1 MIQLNLGLNLN
12 RPYGI
17 IQSMSQQ
24 ITDQIPDRSTRERI
38 KVVAVDAARQA
49 GAILEDYARKGFRV
63 EHKDTLNLVTDA
75 DTHSEQAIVEAI
87 ERSFPDHEILA
98 EERGRAGGTSPFKW
112 IIDPL
117 DGTTNF
123 AHGFPAY
130 AVSIGVEYQGRCLLG
145 VVFDPTRQE
154 LFVAEA
160 GGGATLNGRPIH
172 VSRGARLDKA
182 LLVTGFAYD
191 IHTTRGNLDHFSNF
205 AVRAQGM
212 RRMGA
217 AAIDLCYVACGRFDG
232 FWEMKLN
239 PWDTAAGS
247 LMVAEAGGRMSDFK
261 GGPFSIY
268 GVELVASNG
277 CIHQEMV
284 EVLNRPSV

>member
-1 MIQLNLGLNLN
+1 MIS
-12 RPYGI
+12 P
-17 IQSMSQQ
+17 MSQQ
-24 ITDQIPDRSTRERI
+24 TTDQLPDRSTRERI
-38 KVVAVDAARQA
+38 KTVAIEAARQA
-49 GAILEDYARKGFRV
+49 GALLSVYAKNGFRV
-63 EHKDTLNLVTDA
+63 EHKDALNLVTDA
-75 DTHSEQAIVEAI
+75 DTHSEQAIVDAI
-87 ERSFPDHEILA
+87 GRAFPDHEILA
-98 EERGRAGGTSPFKW
+98 EERGRAGSKSPFKW

-130 AVSIGVEYQGRCLLG
+130 AVSIGVEYQDRCMLG

-154 LFVAEA
+154 LFVGEA
-160 GGGATLNGRPIH
+160 GGGATLNGKSIH
-172 VSRGARLDKA
+172 VSRTPKLDGA

-191 IHTTRGNLDHFSNF
+191 IRVSKQNNLDHFANF
-205 AVRAQGM
+205 ALRAQGM

-232 FWEMKLN
+232 FWELKLN

-247 LMVAEAGGRMSDFK
+247 LMVAEAGGRMSDFR

-268 GVELVASNG
+268 GIELVASNG
-277 CIHQEMV
+277 LIHHEML

>member
-1 MIQLNLGLNLN
+1 MIPPMLQSQTGQL
-12 RPYGI
+12 
-17 IQSMSQQ
+17 
-24 ITDQIPDRSTRERI
+24 PDRPTRERI
-38 KVVAVDAARQA
+38 KTVAIDAARQA
-49 GAILEDYARKGFRV
+49 GAILTQYAKNGFRV
-63 EHKDTLNLVTDA
+63 EHKDALNLVTDA
-75 DTHSEQAIVEAI
+75 DTHSEQAVVDAI
-87 ERSFPDHEILA
+87 GQTFPDHEILA
-98 EERGRAGGTSPFKW
+98 EERGQAGNKSAFKW

-130 AVSIGVEYQGRCLLG
+130 AVSIGVEYQGRCILG

-154 LFVAEA
+154 LFVGEA
-160 GGGATLNGRPIH
+160 GGGATLNGKPIR
-172 VSRGARLDKA
+172 VSPTPKLDGA

-191 IHTTRGNLDHFSNF
+191 IRVSKQNNLDHFANF
-205 AVRAQGM
+205 ALRAQGM

-232 FWEMKLN
+232 FWELKLN

-247 LMVAEAGGRMSDFK
+247 LMVAEAGGRMSDFR
-261 GGPFSIY
+261 GEPFSIY
-268 GVELVASNG
+268 GIELVASNG
-277 CIHQEMV
+277 LIHHEMV

>member
-1 MIQLNLGLNLN
+1 M
-12 RPYGI
+12 P
-17 IQSMSQQ
+17 QQ
-24 ITDQIPDRSTRERI
+24 TTDQIPDRSTRERI
-38 KVVAVDAARQA
+38 KTVAIEAARQA
-49 GAILEDYARKGFRV
+49 GAILIEYAKNGFRV
-63 EHKDTLNLVTDA
+63 EHKDALNLVTDA
-75 DTHSEQAIVEAI
+75 DTHSEQAIVDAI
-87 ERSFPDHEILA
+87 GRVFPDHEILA
-98 EERGRAGGTSPFKW
+98 EERGQAGKKSPYKW

-130 AVSIGVEYQGRCLLG
+130 AVSIGVEYHGRCVLG
-145 VVFDPTRQE
+145 VVLDPTRQE
-154 LFVAEA
+154 LFVGEA
-160 GGGATLNGRPIH
+160 GGGATLNGKPIH
-172 VSRGARLDKA
+172 VSRTPKLDGA

-191 IHTTRGNLDHFSNF
+191 IRVSKQNNLDHFANF
-205 AVRAQGM
+205 ALRAQGM

-232 FWEMKLN
+232 FWELKLN

-268 GVELVASNG
+268 GIELVASNG
-277 CIHQEMV
+277 SIHHEMV
-284 EVLNRPSV
+284 EVLNRPSVQG

>member
-1 MIQLNLGLNLN
+1 MSKQAADQL
-12 RPYGI
+12 
-17 IQSMSQQ
+17 
-24 ITDQIPDRSTRERI
+24 PDRSTRERI
-38 KVVAVDAARQA
+38 KSVAVEAAREA
-49 GAILEDYARKGFRV
+49 GAILSDYARTGFRV

-75 DTHSEQAIVEAI
+75 DTHSEQAIVDAI
-87 ERSFPDHEILA
+87 GRSFPDHEILA
-98 EERGRAGGTSPFKW
+98 EERGKAGGTAAFKW

-123 AHGFPAY
+123 AHAFPAY

-145 VVFDPTRQE
+145 VVFDPSRQE

-160 GGGATLNGRPIH
+160 GGGATLNGKPIQ
-172 VSRGARLDKA
+172 VSRTPKLDGS

-191 IHTTRGNLDHFSNF
+191 IRTTHSNLDHFANF
-205 AVRAQGM
+205 AVRAQGL

-247 LMVAEAGGRMSDFK
+247 LMVVEAGGRMSDFK
-261 GGPFSIY
+261 GGNFSIY
-268 GVELVASNG
+268 GAELVASNG
-277 CIHQEMV
+277 LIHHEMV

>member
-1 MIQLNLGLNLN
+1 MIPPMLQSQTGQL
-12 RPYGI
+12 
-17 IQSMSQQ
+17 
-24 ITDQIPDRSTRERI
+24 PDRPTRERI
-38 KVVAVDAARQA
+38 KTVAIDAARQA
-49 GAILEDYARKGFRV
+49 GAILTQYAKNGFRV
-63 EHKDTLNLVTDA
+63 EHKDALNLVTDA
-75 DTHSEQAIVEAI
+75 DTHSEQAVVDAI
-87 ERSFPDHEILA
+87 GRTFPDHEILA
-98 EERGRAGGTSPFKW
+98 EERWQAGNKSAFKW

-130 AVSIGVEYQGRCLLG
+130 AVSIGVEYQGRCILG

-154 LFVAEA
+154 LFVGEA
-160 GGGATLNGRPIH
+160 GGGATLNGKPIR
-172 VSRGARLDKA
+172 VSPTPKLDGA

-191 IHTTRGNLDHFSNF
+191 IRVSKQNNLDHFANF
-205 AVRAQGM
+205 ALRAQGM

-232 FWEMKLN
+232 FWELKLN

-247 LMVAEAGGRMSDFK
+247 LMVAEAGGRMSDFR
-261 GGPFSIY
+261 GEPFSIY
-268 GVELVASNG
+268 GIELVASNG
-277 CIHQEMV
+277 LIHHEMV

>member
-1 MIQLNLGLNLN
+1 MIL
-12 RPYGI
+12 P
-17 IQSMSQQ
+17 MSQQ
-24 ITDQIPDRSTRERI
+24 AADQLPDRQIRERI
-38 KVVAVDAARQA
+38 KTVAIEAARQA
-49 GAILEDYARKGFRV
+49 GAILSDYAKNGFRV
-63 EHKDTLNLVTDA
+63 EHKDALNLVTDA
-75 DTHSEQAIVEAI
+75 DTHSEQAIVDAI
-87 ERSFPDHEILA
+87 GRAFPDHEILA
-98 EERGRAGGTSPFKW
+98 EERGQAGSKSPFKW

-130 AVSIGVEYQGRCLLG
+130 AVSIGVEYQGRCILG

-154 LFVAEA
+154 LFVGEL
-160 GGGATLNGRPIH
+160 GQGATLNGKPIH
-172 VSRGARLDKA
+172 VSRTPKLDGA

-191 IHTTRGNLDHFSNF
+191 IRVSKQNNLDHFANF

-232 FWEMKLN
+232 FWELKLN

-268 GVELVASNG
+268 GLELVASNG
-277 CIHQEMV
+277 PIHHEMV

>member
-1 MIQLNLGLNLN
+1 
-12 RPYGI
+12 
-17 IQSMSQQ
+17 MSQQ
-24 ITDQIPDRSTRERI
+24 ATDQIPDRSTRERI
-38 KVVAVDAARQA
+38 KTVAVEAARQA
-49 GAILEDYARKGFRV
+49 GAILSEYAKNGFRV
-63 EHKDTLNLVTDA
+63 EHKDALNLVTDA
-75 DTHSEQAIVEAI
+75 DTHSEQAIVDAI
-87 ERSFPDHEILA
+87 GLAFPDHETLA
-98 EERGRAGGTSPFKW
+98 EERGQAGKKSPYKW

-130 AVSIGVEYQGRCLLG
+130 AVSIGVEYQGRCVLG

-154 LFVAEA
+154 MFVGEA

-172 VSRGARLDKA
+172 VSRTPKLDGA

-191 IHTTRGNLDHFSNF
+191 IRVSKQNNLDHFANF
-205 AVRAQGM
+205 ALRAQGM

-217 AAIDLCYVACGRFDG
+217 AAIDLCYVACGRFDD
-232 FWEMKLN
+232 FWELKLN

-247 LMVAEAGGRMSDFK
+247 LMVAEAGGYMSDFK

-268 GVELVASNG
+268 GIELLASNSL
-277 CIHQEMV
+277 IHHEMV

>member
-1 MIQLNLGLNLN
+1 MIPAMPQSKTGQL
-12 RPYGI
+12 
-17 IQSMSQQ
+17 
-24 ITDQIPDRSTRERI
+24 PDRSTRGRI
-38 KVVAVDAARQA
+38 KTVAVDAARQA
-49 GAILEDYARKGFRV
+49 GGILSDYARNGFRV
-63 EHKDTLNLVTDA
+63 EHKDALNLVTDA
-75 DTHSEQAIVEAI
+75 DTHSEQAIVDAI
-87 ERSFPDHEILA
+87 VRAFPDHEILA
-98 EERGRAGGTSPFKW
+98 EERGQAGTKSPYKW

-130 AVSIGVEYQGRCLLG
+130 AVSIGVEYQGRCILG

-154 LFVAEA
+154 LFVGEL
-160 GGGATLNGRPIH
+160 GEGATLNGKPIR
-172 VSRGARLDKA
+172 VSRTPKLDGA

-191 IHTTRGNLDHFSNF
+191 IRVSKQNNLDHFANF
-205 AVRAQGM
+205 ALRAQGM

-232 FWEMKLN
+232 FWELKLN

-261 GGPFSIY
+261 GGAFSIY
-268 GVELVASNG
+268 GLELVASNG
-277 CIHQEMV
+277 LFHHEMV
-284 EVLNRPSV
+284 

>member
-1 MIQLNLGLNLN
+1 MTAD
-12 RPYGI
+12 
-17 IQSMSQQ
+17 
-24 ITDQIPDRSTRERI
+24 TDQLPDPATRERI
-38 KVVAVDAARQA
+38 KTVALDAARQA

-87 ERSFPDHEILA
+87 GRAFPDHEILA
-98 EERGRAGGTSPFKW
+98 EERGKAGSRSDFKW

-130 AVSIGVEYQGRCLLG
+130 AVSIGVEYRGRVFFG

-154 LFVAEA
+154 LFVGER
-160 GGGATLNGRPIH
+160 GGGATLNGRPIR
-172 VSRGARLDKA
+172 VSRATVLKKA

-191 IHTTRGNLDHFSNF
+191 IHTTRCNLDHFANF

-232 FWEMKLN
+232 FWELKLN

-247 LMVAEAGGRMSDFK
+247 LIVTEAGGRMSDFK
-261 GGPFSIY
+261 GGAFSIY
-268 GVELVASNG
+268 GPELVASNG
-277 CIHQEMV
+277 LFHDQMV
-284 EVLNRPSV
+284 EVLNLPSV

>member
-1 MIQLNLGLNLN
+1 
-12 RPYGI
+12 
-17 IQSMSQQ
+17 MSKPT
-24 ITDQIPDRSTRERI
+24 TDQFPDRSTRERI
-38 KVVAVDAARQA
+38 RTVAIDAARQA
-49 GAILEDYARKGFRV
+49 GAILGRYAQQGFRV
-63 EHKDTLNLVTDA
+63 EHKDALNLVTDA

-87 ERSFPDHEILA
+87 GRSFPDHEILA
-98 EERGRAGGTSPFKW
+98 EERGRAGNRSPFKW

-130 AVSIGVEYQGRCLLG
+130 AVSIGVEYGGRCILG

-160 GGGATLNGRPIH
+160 GGGATLNGAPIH
-172 VSRGARLDKA
+172 VSRTPKLDGA

-191 IHTTRGNLDHFSNF
+191 IRVSKQNNLDHFANF
-205 AVRAQGM
+205 AVRAQGL

-232 FWEMKLN
+232 FWELKLN

-247 LMVAEAGGRMSDFK
+247 VIVTEAGGRMSDFR
-261 GGPFSIY
+261 GDPFSIY
-268 GVELVASNG
+268 GLELVASNG
-277 CIHQEMV
+277 LIHHEMV

>member
-1 MIQLNLGLNLN
+1 MIPPVSTQT
-12 RPYGI
+12 
-17 IQSMSQQ
+17 
-24 ITDQIPDRSTRERI
+24 TDQLPDRSTRERI
-38 KVVAVDAARQA
+38 KTVAVDAARQA
-49 GAILEDYARKGFRV
+49 GAILSAYAKNGFRV
-63 EHKDTLNLVTDA
+63 EHKDPLNLVTDA
-75 DTHSEQAIVEAI
+75 DTHSEQAIVDAI
-87 ERSFPDHEILA
+87 GRAFPDHEMLA
-98 EERGRAGGTSPFKW
+98 EERGRAGGTSPYKW

-130 AVSIGVEYQGRCLLG
+130 AVSIGVEYQGRCFLG

-154 LFVAEA
+154 LFVGEL
-160 GGGATLNGRPIH
+160 GQGATLNGQPVR
-172 VSRGARLDKA
+172 VSGTPKLDGA

-191 IHTTRGNLDHFSNF
+191 IRVSKQNNLDHFANF
-205 AVRAQGM
+205 ALRAQGM

-217 AAIDLCYVACGRFDG
+217 AALDLCYVACGRFDG
-232 FWEMKLN
+232 FWELKLN

-247 LMVAEAGGRMSDFK
+247 LMVTEAGGRMSNFK

-268 GVELVASNG
+268 GIELVASNG
-277 CIHQEMV
+277 PIHHEMV

>member
-1 MIQLNLGLNLN
+1 MIPAMPQSQTGQL
-12 RPYGI
+12 
-17 IQSMSQQ
+17 
-24 ITDQIPDRSTRERI
+24 PDRSTRERI
-38 KVVAVDAARQA
+38 KTVAVDAARHA
-49 GAILEDYARKGFRV
+49 GGILSEYARNGFHV
-63 EHKDTLNLVTDA
+63 KHKDALNLVTDA
-75 DTHSEQAIVEAI
+75 DTHSEQAIVDAI
-87 ERSFPDHEILA
+87 VRAFPDHEILA
-98 EERGRAGGTSPFKW
+98 EERGQAGTKSPYKW

-130 AVSIGVEYQGRCLLG
+130 AVSIGVEHQGRCILG

-154 LFVAEA
+154 LFVSEL
-160 GGGATLNGRPIH
+160 GEGATLNGKPIRI
-172 VSRGARLDKA
+172 SRTPKLDGA

-191 IHTTRGNLDHFSNF
+191 IRVSKQNNLDHFANF
-205 AVRAQGM
+205 ALRAQGM

-232 FWEMKLN
+232 FWELKLN

-247 LMVAEAGGRMSDFK
+247 LMVIEAGGRMSDFT
-261 GGPFSIY
+261 GRAYSIY
-268 GVELVASNG
+268 GLELVASNG
-277 CIHQEMV
+277 LIHHEMV

>member
-1 MIQLNLGLNLN
+1 MIL
-12 RPYGI
+12 P
-17 IQSMSQQ
+17 MSQQ
-24 ITDQIPDRSTRERI
+24 PTDQISDRSTRERI
-38 KVVAVDAARQA
+38 KTVAIDAARQA
-49 GAILEDYARKGFRV
+49 GAILIEYAKNGFRV
-63 EHKDTLNLVTDA
+63 EHKDALNLVTDA
-75 DTHSEQAIVEAI
+75 DTHSEQAIVDAI
-87 ERSFPDHEILA
+87 GRAFPDHEILA
-98 EERGRAGGTSPFKW
+98 EERGQAGNKSPYKW

-130 AVSIGVEYQGRCLLG
+130 AVSIGVEHQGRCVLG

-154 LFVAEA
+154 LFIGEA
-160 GGGATLNGRPIH
+160 SGGATLNGKPIH
-172 VSRGARLDKA
+172 VSRTPKLDGA

-191 IHTTRGNLDHFSNF
+191 IRVSKQNNLDHFANF
-205 AVRAQGM
+205 ALRAQGM

-232 FWEMKLN
+232 FWELKLN

-247 LMVAEAGGRMSDFK
+247 LMVAEAGGRMSDFR

-268 GVELVASNG
+268 GIELVASNG
-277 CIHQEMV
+277 LIHHEMV

>member
-1 MIQLNLGLNLN
+1 MTADSQNLPA
-12 RPYGI
+12 RE
-17 IQSMSQQ
+17 
-24 ITDQIPDRSTRERI
+24 TREQI
-38 KVVAVDAARQA
+38 KTVAVEAARQA
-49 GAILEDYARKGFRV
+49 GTILEDYAHKGFRV
-63 EHKDTLNLVTDA
+63 EHKDALNLVTDA

-87 ERSFPDHEILA
+87 GRTFPDHEILA
-98 EERGRAGGTSPFKW
+98 EERGRAGGRAPFKW

-130 AVSIGVEYQGRCLLG
+130 AVSIGVEYRGQVIFG
-145 VVFDPTRQE
+145 VVFDPTRRE
-154 LFVAEA
+154 LFVGEL

-172 VSRGARLDKA
+172 VSRAAVLTKA

-191 IHTTRGNLDHFSNF
+191 IHTTRCNLDHFANF

-217 AAIDLCYVACGRFDG
+217 AALDLCYVACGRFDG
-232 FWEMKLN
+232 FWELKLN

-247 LMVAEAGGRMSDFK
+247 LMVTEAGGRMSDSK
-261 GGPFSIY
+261 GGAFSIY
-268 GVELVASNG
+268 APELIASNG
-277 CIHQEMV
+277 LVHDQMV
-284 EVLNRPSV
+284 EVLNLPSV

>member
-1 MIQLNLGLNLN
+1 MSKPTADQL
-12 RPYGI
+12 
-17 IQSMSQQ
+17 
-24 ITDQIPDRSTRERI
+24 PDRSTRERL
-38 KVVAVDAARQA
+38 KTVAIDAARRA
-49 GAILEDYARKGFRV
+49 GAILDEYARNGFRV
-63 EHKDTLNLVTDA
+63 EHKDALNLVTDA
-75 DTHSEQAIVEAI
+75 DTHSEQAIVETIGRA
-87 ERSFPDHEILA
+87 FPDHEILA
-98 EERGRAGGTSPFKW
+98 EERGQAGSRSPFKW

-130 AVSIGVEYQGRCLLG
+130 AVSIGVEHEGRGILG

-154 LFVAEA
+154 LFVGEA
-160 GGGATLNGRPIH
+160 GAGATLNGKPIH
-172 VSRGARLDKA
+172 VSRTPKLDGA

-191 IHTTRGNLDHFSNF
+191 IRVSKQNNLDHFANF
-205 AVRAQGM
+205 AVRTQGV

-232 FWEMKLN
+232 FWELKLH

-247 LMVAEAGGRMSDFK
+247 VIVTEAGGRMSDFAGK
-261 GGPFSIY
+261 PFSIY
-268 GVELVASNG
+268 GQEMIASNG
-277 CIHQEMV
+277 LIHAEMV

>member
-1 MIQLNLGLNLN
+1 MSPQIADQL
-12 RPYGI
+12 
-17 IQSMSQQ
+17 
-24 ITDQIPDRSTRERI
+24 PDRSTLERI
-38 KVVAVDAARQA
+38 RTAAVDAARQA
-49 GAILEDYARKGFRV
+49 GAILIDYAKNGFRV

-75 DTHSEQAIVEAI
+75 DTHSEQAIVDAI
-87 ERSFPDHEILA
+87 GRVFPDHEILA
-98 EERGRAGGTSPFKW
+98 EERGQAGSKSPFKW

-130 AVSIGVEYQGRCLLG
+130 AVSIGVEYQGRCMLG

-154 LFVAEA
+154 LFVGEL
-160 GGGATLNGRPIH
+160 GQGATLNGKPIH
-172 VSRGARLDKA
+172 VSHTPKLDGA

-191 IHTTRGNLDHFSNF
+191 IRVSKQNNLDHFANF
-205 AVRAQGM
+205 ALRAQGM

-217 AAIDLCYVACGRFDG
+217 AALDLCYVACGRFDG
-232 FWEMKLN
+232 FWELKLN

-247 LMVAEAGGRMSDFK
+247 LMVTEAGGRMSDFT

-277 CIHQEMV
+277 HFHHEMV

>member
-1 MIQLNLGLNLN
+1 MMPLM
-12 RPYGI
+12 PPT
-17 IQSMSQQ
+17 SAAKF
-24 ITDQIPDRSTRERI
+24 PDRSSRERL
-38 KVVAVDAARQA
+38 KTVAIEAARRA
-49 GAILEDYARKGFRV
+49 GAILDEYARNGFRV

-75 DTHSEQAIVEAI
+75 DTHSEQAIVETIGRA
-87 ERSFPDHEILA
+87 FPDHEILA
-98 EERGRAGGTSPFKW
+98 EERGQAGSPSPFKW

-130 AVSIGVEYQGRCLLG
+130 AVSIGVEYQGRCILG
-145 VVFDPTRQE
+145 VVFDPARQE
-154 LFVAEA
+154 LLVAEA
-160 GGGATLNGRPIH
+160 GDGATLNGTPIH
-172 VSRGARLDKA
+172 VSRTPRLDGA

-191 IHTTRGNLDHFSNF
+191 IRVSKQNNLDHFANF
-205 AVRAQGM
+205 AVRAQGL

-232 FWEMKLN
+232 FWELKLN

-261 GGPFSIY
+261 GGAFSIY

-277 CIHQEMV
+277 LVHDGMV

>member
-1 MIQLNLGLNLN
+1 MLLAASYSLAYVMI
-12 RPYGI
+12 PP
-17 IQSMSQQ
+17 MSQHT
-24 ITDQIPDRSTRERI
+24 TDQLPDRSTREQIRT
-38 KVVAVDAARQA
+38 VAVEAARRA
-49 GAILEDYARKGFRV
+49 GVILIDYARNGFRV
-63 EHKDTLNLVTDA
+63 EHKDALNLVTDA
-75 DTHSEQAIVEAI
+75 DTHSEQAIVDAI
-87 ERSFPDHEILA
+87 GRSFPDHEILA
-98 EERGRAGGTSPFKW
+98 EERGRAGGTSAYKW

-130 AVSIGVEYQGRCLLG
+130 AVSIGLEYRGRCILG
-145 VVFDPTRQE
+145 VVLDPTRQE

-160 GGGATLNGRPIH
+160 GGGATLNGTPVH
-172 VSRGARLDKA
+172 VSRTPKLDGA

-191 IHTTRGNLDHFSNF
+191 IRISKKNNLDHFAHF
-205 AVRAQGM
+205 AVRAQGL

-232 FWEMKLN
+232 FWELKLN

-247 LMVAEAGGRMSDFK
+247 LMVAEAGGRMSDFA

-268 GVELVASNG
+268 GLELVASNG
-277 CIHQEMV
+277 LIHDEMV

>member
-1 MIQLNLGLNLN
+1 MSKPIADQL
-12 RPYGI
+12 
-17 IQSMSQQ
+17 
-24 ITDQIPDRSTRERI
+24 PDRPTRERI
-38 KVVAVDAARQA
+38 RTVAIEAARHA

-63 EHKDTLNLVTDA
+63 KHKDTLNLVTDA

-87 ERSFPDHEILA
+87 GRAFPDHEILA
-98 EERGRAGGTSPFKW
+98 EERGQAGGRSPYKW

-130 AVSIGVEYQGRCLLG
+130 AVSIGVEYRGRCVLG
-145 VVFDPTRQE
+145 VVFDPTRRE

-160 GGGATLNGRPIH
+160 DGGATLNGAPIR
-172 VSRGARLDKA
+172 VSRTSKLDAA

-191 IHTTRGNLDHFSNF
+191 IRVSKQNNLDHFANF
-205 AVRAQGM
+205 ALRAQGM

-232 FWEMKLN
+232 FWELKLN

-247 LMVAEAGGRMSDFK
+247 LMVTEAGGRMSDFK
-261 GGPFSIY
+261 GGGFSIY

-277 CIHQEMV
+277 MIHDEMV
-284 EVLNRPSV
+284 EVLNRPSVL

>member
-1 MIQLNLGLNLN
+1 MIPAMPQSKTGQL
-12 RPYGI
+12 
-17 IQSMSQQ
+17 
-24 ITDQIPDRSTRERI
+24 PDRSTRGRI
-38 KVVAVDAARQA
+38 KTVAVDAARQA
-49 GAILEDYARKGFRV
+49 GGILSDYARNGFRV
-63 EHKDTLNLVTDA
+63 EHKDALNLVTDA
-75 DTHSEQAIVEAI
+75 DTHSEQAIVDAI
-87 ERSFPDHEILA
+87 VRAFPDHEILA
-98 EERGRAGGTSPFKW
+98 EERGQAGTKSPYKW

-130 AVSIGVEYQGRCLLG
+130 AVSIGVEYQGRCILG

-154 LFVAEA
+154 LFVGEL
-160 GGGATLNGRPIH
+160 GEGATLNGKPIR
-172 VSRGARLDKA
+172 VSRTPKLDGA

-191 IHTTRGNLDHFSNF
+191 IRVSKQNNLDHFANF
-205 AVRAQGM
+205 ALRAQGM

-232 FWEMKLN
+232 FWELKLN

-261 GGPFSIY
+261 GGAFSIY
-268 GVELVASNG
+268 GLELVASNG
-277 CIHQEMV
+277 LFHHEMV

>member
-1 MIQLNLGLNLN
+1 MI
-12 RPYGI
+12 PP
-17 IQSMSQQ
+17 MSSQT
-24 ITDQIPDRSTRERI
+24 TDQLPDRSTRERI
-38 KVVAVDAARQA
+38 KTVAIDAALQA
-49 GAILEDYARKGFRV
+49 GAILSDYAKNGFRV
-63 EHKDTLNLVTDA
+63 EHKDALNLVTDA
-75 DTHSEQAIVEAI
+75 DTHSEQAIVDAI
-87 ERSFPDHEILA
+87 GRAFPDHEILA
-98 EERGRAGGTSPFKW
+98 EERGQAGSKSPFRW

-130 AVSIGVEYQGRCLLG
+130 AVSIGVEYQDRCLLG

-154 LFVAEA
+154 LFLAEA
-160 GGGATLNGRPIH
+160 GGGATLNGKPIR
-172 VSRGARLDKA
+172 VSRTPKLDGA

-191 IHTTRGNLDHFSNF
+191 IRVSKQNNLDHFANF
-205 AVRAQGM
+205 ALRAQGM

-232 FWEMKLN
+232 FWELKLN

-247 LMVAEAGGRMSDFK
+247 LMVIEAGGRMSDFT
-261 GGPFSIY
+261 GSPFSIH
-268 GVELVASNG
+268 GLELVASNG
-277 CIHQEMV
+277 HLHQEMV

>member
-1 MIQLNLGLNLN
+1 MIPPMPQFLTEPL
-12 RPYGI
+12 
-17 IQSMSQQ
+17 
-24 ITDQIPDRSTRERI
+24 PDRSIRERM
-38 KVVAVDAARQA
+38 KAVAVEAAREA
-49 GAILEDYARKGFRV
+49 GAILTGYAKNGFRV

-75 DTHSEQAIVEAI
+75 DRHSEQAIVDAI
-87 ERSFPDHEILA
+87 GRAFPDHEILA
-98 EERGRAGGTSPFKW
+98 EERGQAGNKSPYKW

-130 AVSIGVEYQGRCLLG
+130 AVSIGVEHQGRCVLG

-154 LFVAEA
+154 LFVGEA
-160 GGGATLNGRPIH
+160 GGGATLNGKPIH
-172 VSRGARLDKA
+172 VSSTPRLDGA

-191 IHTTRGNLDHFSNF
+191 IRVSKQNNLDHFANF
-205 AVRAQGM
+205 ALRAQGM

-232 FWEMKLN
+232 FWELKLN

-247 LMVAEAGGRMSDFK
+247 LMVVEAGGRMSDFR
-261 GGPFSIY
+261 GEPFSIY
-268 GVELVASNG
+268 GLELVASNG
-277 CIHQEMV
+277 LIHHEMV

>member
-1 MIQLNLGLNLN
+1 MIPPMSTQTTD
-12 RPYGI
+12 RPL
-17 IQSMSQQ
+17 
-24 ITDQIPDRSTRERI
+24 DRTIRERI
-38 KVVAVDAARQA
+38 KTVAIEAARQA
-49 GAILEDYARKGFRV
+49 GAILIGYAKNGFRV

-75 DTHSEQAIVEAI
+75 DTHSEQAIVDAI
-87 ERSFPDHEILA
+87 GRTFPDHEILA
-98 EERGRAGGTSPFKW
+98 EERGQAGSKSPFKW

-130 AVSIGVEYQGRCLLG
+130 AVSIGVEYRGLCILG

-154 LFVAEA
+154 LFVGEA
-160 GGGATLNGRPIH
+160 GGGATLNGKPIH
-172 VSRGARLDKA
+172 VSRTPKLDGA

-191 IHTTRGNLDHFSNF
+191 IRVSKQNNLDHFANF
-205 AVRAQGM
+205 ALRAQGM

-232 FWEMKLN
+232 FWELKLN
-239 PWDTAAGS
+239 PWDTSAGS
-247 LMVAEAGGRMSDFK
+247 LMVAEAGGCMSNFR
-261 GGPFSIY
+261 GEPFSIY
-268 GVELVASNG
+268 DIELVASNG
-277 CIHQEMV
+277 LIHHEMV

>member
-1 MIQLNLGLNLN
+1 MLQSQTGQL
-12 RPYGI
+12 
-17 IQSMSQQ
+17 
-24 ITDQIPDRSTRERI
+24 PDRPTRERI
-38 KVVAVDAARQA
+38 KTVAIDAARQA
-49 GAILEDYARKGFRV
+49 GAILTQYAKNGFRV
-63 EHKDTLNLVTDA
+63 EHKDALNLVTDA
-75 DTHSEQAIVEAI
+75 DTHSEQAVVDAI
-87 ERSFPDHEILA
+87 GRTFPDHEILA
-98 EERGRAGGTSPFKW
+98 EERGQAGNKSAFKW

-130 AVSIGVEYQGRCLLG
+130 AVSIGVEYQGRCILG

-154 LFVAEA
+154 LFVGEA
-160 GGGATLNGRPIH
+160 GGGATLNGKPIR
-172 VSRGARLDKA
+172 VSPTPKLDGA

-191 IHTTRGNLDHFSNF
+191 IRVSKQNNLDHFANF
-205 AVRAQGM
+205 ALRAQGM

-232 FWEMKLN
+232 FWELKLN

-247 LMVAEAGGRMSDFK
+247 LMVAEAGGRMSDFR
-261 GGPFSIY
+261 GEPFSIY
-268 GVELVASNG
+268 GIELVASNG
-277 CIHQEMV
+277 LIHHEMV